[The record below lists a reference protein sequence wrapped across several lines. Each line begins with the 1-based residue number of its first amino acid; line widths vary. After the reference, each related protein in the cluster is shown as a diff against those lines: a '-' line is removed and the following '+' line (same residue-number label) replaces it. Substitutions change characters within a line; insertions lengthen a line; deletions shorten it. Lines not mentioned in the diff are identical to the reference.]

1 MVTEELTDKKLW
13 NQEKTEIS
21 QMIDKIYQ
29 PPTNQPAK
37 ELYQQ
42 STDPYQTPYQ
52 PSNQSAKNGFRPSY
66 LPIDNNPPTNQFN
79 RFTVQQQPITP
90 SIQPVTVQPTFT
102 RPIDRPVRPIIR
114 PSLQTFLSNEPTT
127 RPTREPTLFN
137 QPTNQPVRRPNYPSV
152 TTYRPVPAL
161 VSTVRF

>member
-13 NQEKTEIS
+13 NQEKAEIN

-29 PPTNQPAK
+29 PPTYQPA
-37 ELYQQ
+37 EEFYQQ
-42 STDPYQTPYQ
+42 PTDPYQTPYQ
-52 PSNQSAKNGFRPSY
+52 PSNQSTKNGLRPNY
-66 LPIDNNPPTNQFN
+66 YPNNYAPTNQFN
-79 RFTVQQQPITP
+79 RPTVQQQPITP
-90 SIQPVTVQPTFT
+90 SIQPVTVQPAFT
-102 RPIDRPVRPIIR
+102 RPIDRPVRPIFR
-114 PSLQTFLSNEPTT
+114 PLQETILSNEPTT
-127 RPTREPTLFN
+127 RPTREPIAFN